1 MFKVLCL
8 TLSLATINFTSQ
20 AMHSIR
26 PGLIYSGSGEV
37 IKMRVNAHKVDCHPE
52 ADITPLCYSVQKG
65 ATIGMDHWETL
76 QQSIEGFNFEEGY
89 IYDMI
94 VKIDVLQD
102 KTGPDRFKY
111 TLVEI
116 ISKTKES

>member
-8 TLSLATINFTSQ
+8 TLSLAAINFTSQ
-20 AMHSIR
+20 AMDSEQS
-26 PGLIYSGSGEV
+26 IYSGSEEV
-37 IKMRVNAHKVDCHPE
+37 IKMRVNAHQVDCHPE
-52 ADITPLCYSVQKG
+52 ADMTPLCYSVQKG
-65 ATIGMDHWETL
+65 ASIGMDNWEVL

-89 IYDMI
+89 TYDLI
-94 VKIDVLQD
+94 VKIEFQQG
-102 KTGPDRFKY
+102 KTGPERFKY

>member
-1 MFKVLCL
+1 MFKVLWL
-8 TLSLATINFTSQ
+8 TLSLTAINFTSQ
-20 AMHSIR
+20 AMHTEQSV
-26 PGLIYSGSGEV
+26 YSGSGEV
-37 IKMRVNAHKVDCHPE
+37 IKMRVNAHRVDCHPE
-52 ADITPLCYSVQKG
+52 ADVTPLCYSVQKG
-65 ATIGMDHWETL
+65 ASIGKENWETL

-94 VKIDVLQD
+94 VKVDVLQD
-102 KTGPDRFKY
+102 KTGPDRFRY